1 MIGFQGENGT
11 KLSGEVQISAM
22 KPIEFK
28 NMFSLIL
35 EPEKHQDHMISEAK
49 RHIKDSNEEK
59 DKNLTSNAIKFE
71 IEP

>member
-49 RHIKDSNEEK
+49 KHIKDSNE
-59 DKNLTSNAIKFE
+59 
-71 IEP
+71 